1 MWTTWVRERAV
12 SSLPPEKLL
21 PDRQPSYVSSWIYV
35 FGVATIAALVV
46 VVASGMILGLGG
58 PTWWHT
64 TSLGRFLNGIHLWG
78 VELFFFAMV
87 VHLWG
92 KFFMGAWRGGRGRTW
107 VTGAITF
114 LVAIGAAFTGYLS
127 QQNFDSQWIASEG
140 KDGLNS
146 VGIGAFFNVAN
157 FGQMYTFHVILLPLA
172 VTALVVWHV
181 LLVRRHGV
189 VPPYPAKVAAAAE
202 TGDAERG
209 SDAVSATA
217 PAAPDP
223 RAPWPG
229 PFVRYDLIKELVVA
243 LGVVTLLAI
252 VLTVLFSSPDDPP
265 TTIQSWAQADPG
277 DFIATATTELAGTSE
292 LAEYGP
298 PYNHTPEATQKIGP
312 LDLQS
317 TPGVRIPIDTAK
329 DFVLEPLSEIPANP
343 RLKRALAAYQ
353 AAPPALQEAW
363 TGAYE
368 EALPKARIVRGIPV
382 LPAGRYGP
390 VAPMMVALLGLAQSG
405 GLDGALLA
413 GDHRFYQ
420 TNYTK
425 PLLFLSG
432 GGYFEER
439 AEGQHLLGTQWG
451 MMNETGSYP
460 GQVWLWLYTFWYQ
473 VEPFKES
480 PNADALIFALMG
492 VLSLAFICIPFIPG
506 LRTLPRH
513 LRLYRVIWRD
523 HYREAES

>member
-1 MWTTWVRERAV
+1 
-12 SSLPPEKLL
+12 
-21 PDRQPSYVSSWIYV
+21 
-35 FGVATIAALVV
+35 
-46 VVASGMILGLGG
+46 
-58 PTWWHT
+58 
-64 TSLGRFLNGIHLWG
+64 
-78 VELFFFAMV
+78 
-87 VHLWG
+87 
-92 KFFMGAWRGGRGRTW
+92 
-107 VTGAITF
+107 
-114 LVAIGAAFTGYLS
+114 
-127 QQNFDSQWIASEG
+127 
-140 KDGLNS
+140 
-146 VGIGAFFNVAN
+146 
-157 FGQMYTFHVILLPLA
+157 
-172 VTALVVWHV
+172 
-181 LLVRRHGV
+181 
-189 VPPYPAKVAAAAE
+189 
-202 TGDAERG
+202 
-209 SDAVSATA
+209 VSATA

-252 VLTVLFSSPDDPP
+252 LLTVLFSSPDDPP
-265 TTIQSWAQADPG
+265 TTIQSWAQADPS
-277 DFIATATTELAGTSE
+277 DFVATSVTELAGTSE

-317 TPGVRIPIDTAK
+317 APGVRIPIDTAK
-329 DFVLEPLSEIPANP
+329 DFVLEPLSEIPGNL

-353 AAPPALQEAW
+353 AAPPALQETW

-368 EALPKARIVRGIPV
+368 GALEHARYPRGEAIL
-382 LPAGRYGP
+382 LPAGHYGP
-390 VAPMMVALLGLAQSG
+390 VAPMMAALLGLAQSG
-405 GLDGALLA
+405 GLDGALVA

-473 VEPFKES
+473 IEPFLES
-480 PNADALIFALMG
+480 PNADALIFVLMG
-492 VLSLAFICIPFIPG
+492 VLSLVFICIPFIPG
-506 LRTLPRH
+506 VRTLPRH

-523 HYREAES
+523 HYREVES